1 MNKYLFV
8 PCSHIRAKKNIFYV
22 YGNYDVFVAFWLVC
36 MGVCVRV
43 CAKGRKNSCKKL
55 VHKLFSINLSLKK

>member
-22 YGNYDVFVAFWLVC
+22 YGNYDVFVALWCVC
-36 MGVCVRV
+36 MGVCD
-43 CAKGRKNSCKKL
+43 KGRENSCKKL